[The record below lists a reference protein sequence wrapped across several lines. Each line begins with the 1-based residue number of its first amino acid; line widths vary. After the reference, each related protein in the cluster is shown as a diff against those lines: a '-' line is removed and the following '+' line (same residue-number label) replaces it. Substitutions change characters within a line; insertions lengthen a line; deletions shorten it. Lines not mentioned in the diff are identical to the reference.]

1 MEINKIYNE
10 NCLETMKK
18 LPEGFVD
25 LTVTSPPYN
34 LGAKHHTGNN
44 VFEAYDEYIDDMP
57 EEEYQKQQINTL
69 NELYRVT
76 KQGGSLM
83 YNHKNRIKNG
93 KQITPYEWLLKSD
106 WTLKQEVVWFNG
118 SQNFDKCRFYPMTER
133 IYWLSKG
140 VETNFVNLIN
150 QHDLIKD
157 TAEGTDKEHKR
168 AFPLK
173 LAQRFIMCFPDA
185 KLIFDPYMGSG
196 TTAIAA
202 HLEKRNWIGS
212 EMSKE
217 YCEIAEKRCFKKVT
231 IFASLEINVNMT
243 PLNNYLLVKPL
254 PVEEK
259 GLLITTQRDR
269 PTKGEIIQT
278 NDNTKL
284 QVGDIVLF
292 PTELGVPITLES
304 AEYLLLREN
313 ELYAYV
319 KKQL

>member
-18 LPEGFVD
+18 LPEGIVD

-217 YCEIAEKRCFKKVT
+217 YCEIAEKRIK
-231 IFASLEINVNMT
+231 
-243 PLNNYLLVKPL
+243 PYLAQK
-254 PVEEK
+254 
-259 GLLITTQRDR
+259 T
-269 PTKGEIIQT
+269 
-278 NDNTKL
+278 
-284 QVGDIVLF
+284 LF
-292 PTELGVPITLES
+292 
-304 AEYLLLREN
+304 
-313 ELYAYV
+313 
-319 KKQL
+319 

>member
-1 MEINKIYNE
+1 MFLIENLNQYNNPSTITKGQKE
-10 NCLETMKK
+10 QMILKK
-18 LPEGFVD
+18 GC
-25 LTVTSPPYN
+25 
-34 LGAKHHTGNN
+34 H
-44 VFEAYDEYIDDMP
+44 
-57 EEEYQKQQINTL
+57 
-69 NELYRVT
+69 
-76 KQGGSLM
+76 
-83 YNHKNRIKNG
+83 
-93 KQITPYEWLLKSD
+93 
-106 WTLKQEVVWFNG
+106 
-118 SQNFDKCRFYPMTER
+118 
-133 IYWLSKG
+133 
-140 VETNFVNLIN
+140 
-150 QHDLIKD
+150 
-157 TAEGTDKEHKR
+157 
-168 AFPLK
+168 
-173 LAQRFIMCFPDA
+173 
-185 KLIFDPYMGSG
+185 
-196 TTAIAA
+196 
-202 HLEKRNWIGS
+202 
-212 EMSKE
+212 
-217 YCEIAEKRCFKKVT
+217 FKKVT